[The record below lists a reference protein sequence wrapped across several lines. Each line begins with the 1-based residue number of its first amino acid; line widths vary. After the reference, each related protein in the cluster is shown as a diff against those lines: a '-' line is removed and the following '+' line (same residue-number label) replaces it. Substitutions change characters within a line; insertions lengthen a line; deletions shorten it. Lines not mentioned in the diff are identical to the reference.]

1 MVRIVS
7 LSPWKK
13 RLMGAGYD
21 VSLVG
26 VVLFPGC
33 WIISTVMKRRS
44 WGWPSASTCPSIK
57 TAGRSFTV
65 LCNTIP

>member
-13 RLMGAGYD
+13 WLMGAGD
-21 VSLVG
+21 DMSWG
-26 VVLFPGC
+26 FFLFPGC
-33 WIISTVMKRRS
+33 RIISTVMKRRS
-44 WGWPSASTCPSIK
+44 WGWPSASTCSSIK